1 MSSCGVSRPSFTLY
15 YMSTNSFISYYLF
28 SQAGP
33 KSPGTFKI
41 EGLTPKKK
49 YKIRVKAVNKE
60 GESDPLETDQP
71 ILAKN
76 PYGNISNVII
86 FGYLIFVWVLKTVI
100 TPQKSFL

>member
-1 MSSCGVSRPSFTLY
+1 MSSCGVSRASFTLY
-15 YMSTNSFISYYLF
+15 YMSTTLLISYYLF

-76 PYGNISNVII
+76 PYGNISKMLYILAI
-86 FGYLIFVWVLKTVI
+86 L
-100 TPQKSFL
+100 FLYGC

>member
-1 MSSCGVSRPSFTLY
+1 MSCNRLTLY
-15 YMSTNSFISYYLF
+15 YMSTTLFISYYLF

-76 PYGNISNVII
+76 PYGNISKMLEYYSI
-86 FGYLIFVWVLKTVI
+86 LFVRVLKTVI
-100 TPQKSFL
+100 SSATSSL